1 MSQNELERLARI
13 RIQITGETLER
24 ALAVL
29 RGDTAEADIRPRLRV
44 VPDPE
49 PSPDVEPVPEGTAP
63 PAPDADAEPA
73 RQAPAPRR
81 PHLRSV

>member
-1 MSQNELERLARI
+1 M
-13 RIQITGETLER
+13 
-24 ALAVL
+24 AVL

-44 VPDPE
+44 VPDP
-49 PSPDVEPVPEGTAP
+49 EPVPEGTAP

>member
-1 MSQNELERLARI
+1 MVSQNELERLARI

-24 ALAVL
+24 AMAVL

-44 VPDPE
+44 VPDP
-49 PSPDVEPVPEGTAP
+49 EPVPEGTAP